1 MKEQFNATQI
11 SKVIDQALVYQCA
24 CPAQVCKAI
33 FELRELFDY
42 QMNCASD
49 TKNDILVHKTIAAAA
64 EISHEIMEECLKKI
78 LEIVVVDARRR
89 RAEAIECGVKIII
102 SIFLRLSFLFL

>member
-1 MKEQFNATQI
+1 MKEQFNSSQL
-11 SKVIDQALVYQCA
+11 SKVIDQALIYQCA

-49 TKNDILVHKTIAAAA
+49 TKNDELVHKTIAAAA
-64 EISHEIMEECLKKI
+64 EVSHEIMEECLKKI
-78 LEIVVVDARRR
+78 LEIEGWDQTDFRMP
-89 RAEAIECGVKIII
+89 ESLKQK
-102 SIFLRLSFLFL
+102 SPKLF